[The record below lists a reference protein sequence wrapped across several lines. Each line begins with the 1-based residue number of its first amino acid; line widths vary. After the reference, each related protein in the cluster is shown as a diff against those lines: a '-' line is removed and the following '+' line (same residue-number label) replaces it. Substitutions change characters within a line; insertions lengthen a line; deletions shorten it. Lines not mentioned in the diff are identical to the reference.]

1 MVHVLRKHLN
11 TIVYVALIV
20 IAIWISYIIVYGK
33 GGIVKRNNLEN
44 EIVEL
49 QREIEE
55 LEIENGMI
63 DIKIQSMREN
73 RRAIESYARELGYR
87 KEGESIYKF
96 IEREQ

>member
-11 TIVYVALIV
+11 TIVYVVLIIV
-20 IAIWISYIIVYGK
+20 AVWISYIIVYGK

-49 QREIEE
+49 QREIDG
-55 LEIENGMI
+55 LEIDNGLI
-63 DIKIQSMREN
+63 DVKIQSMRQN

-87 KEGESIYKF
+87 REGETIYKF